1 MPLRFVLSFSMVSVI
16 ITTFNRRRFL
26 EEALQSVLSQD
37 YQEREVIVID
47 DGSTDASWE
56 AADGLPV
63 RYEWKENGGV
73 SSARNL
79 GIRAARGDH
88 IAFLDVDDLWRK
100 EKLSV
105 QIAAMEAEG
114 YGISYTDEIWLRD
127 GRRLNQKKRHRK
139 YSGHIYEQ
147 CLPLCIISP
156 SSAVIKK
163 EIFDNVGLYDE
174 ALPVCED
181 YDMWLRICSRYPAL
195 FIPSPLIVKRG
206 GHADQLSR
214 SYEAMDKYR
223 IRSLAKLLESGALR
237 DDLRR
242 RTVAELRQKC
252 VIVARGAEKRGRA
265 EEAEYY
271 LSIPDSIALGAAG

>member
-1 MPLRFVLSFSMVSVI
+1 MVSVI

-26 EEALQSVLSQD
+26 EEALQSVLRQD
-37 YQEREVIVID
+37 YRDREIIVVD
-47 DGSTDASWE
+47 DGSTDGSRE

-79 GIRAARGDH
+79 GIRAARGDY
-88 IAFLDVDDLWRK
+88 IAFLDVDDLWKK

-105 QIAAMEAEG
+105 QMAAMEAGG
-114 YGISYTDEIWLRD
+114 YDISYTDEIWLKD

-163 EIFDNVGLYDE
+163 EVFDNVGLFDE

-181 YDMWLRICSRYPAL
+181 YDMWLRICSRYPVL

-214 SYEAMDKYR
+214 SYEVMDKYR
-223 IRSLAKLLESGALR
+223 IRSLAKILESDVLN

-242 RTVAELRQKC
+242 RTLAELRQKC
-252 VIVARGAEKRGRA
+252 VIVAQGAEKRGRP

-271 LSIPDSIALGAAG
+271 LSLPDSLASAAP

>member
-105 QIAAMEAEG
+105 QMAAMEAGG
-114 YGISYTDEIWLRD
+114 YGISYTDEIWLKD

-163 EIFDNVGLYDE
+163 EIFDNVGLFDE

-181 YDMWLRICSRYPAL
+181 YDMWLRICSRYPVL

-214 SYEAMDKYR
+214 SYEVMDKYR

>member
-1 MPLRFVLSFSMVSVI
+1 MPLRFVLSFFMVSVI

-37 YQEREVIVID
+37 YRDREIIVID

-79 GIRAARGDH
+79 GIAAALGDYF
-88 IAFLDVDDLWRK
+88 AFLDVDDLWKK

-105 QIAAMEAEG
+105 QMAAMVAGG
-114 YGISYTDEIWLRD
+114 YGISYTDEIWLKN

-156 SSAVIKK
+156 SSAVIKR
-163 EIFDNVGLYDE
+163 EIFENVGLFDE

-181 YDMWLRICSRYPAL
+181 YDMWLRIASRYPVL

-214 SYEAMDKYR
+214 SYEVMDKYR
-223 IRSLAKLLESGALR
+223 IRSLAKILESDALK
-237 DDLRR
+237 DDLRQ
-242 RTVAELRQKC
+242 RTLAELRQKC
-252 VIVARGAEKRGRA
+252 VIVSQGAEKRGRP

-271 LSIPDSIALGAAG
+271 LSLPDIIAPWG

>member
-1 MPLRFVLSFSMVSVI
+1 VLR
-16 ITTFNRRRFL
+16 
-26 EEALQSVLSQD
+26 QD
-37 YQEREVIVID
+37 YRDREIIVVD
-47 DGSTDASWE
+47 DGSTDGSRE
-56 AADGLPV
+56 AASGLSV

-79 GIRAARGDH
+79 GIRAAKGDYL
-88 IAFLDVDDLWRK
+88 AFLDVDDLWRK

-105 QIAAMEAEG
+105 QMSAMEAGG
-114 YGISYTDEIWLRD
+114 YGISYTDEIWLKD

-163 EIFDNVGLYDE
+163 EIFDHVGLFDE

-181 YDMWLRICSRYPAL
+181 YDMWLRVACRYPVL
-195 FIPSPLIVKRG
+195 FIPGPLIIKRG

-214 SYEAMDKYR
+214 SYEVMDKYR
-223 IRSLAKLLESGALR
+223 IRSLAKILESDVLR
-237 DDLRR
+237 DDLRQC
-242 RTVAELRQKC
+242 TLAELRQKC
-252 VIVARGAEKRGRA
+252 AIVSQGAEKRGRP
-265 EEAEYY
+265 EEAQYY
-271 LSIPDSIALGAAG
+271 RSLPDSIMSAIRGGTGLARVRVPATYLWSEGR